1 MLKKRSILSL
11 EQKEWLEFHWIYLLL
26 SFMLPVIIM
35 MVVYLLNGIYPGS
48 ERSVLASD
56 AFSQFSNFHASFRN
70 MLLGKQ
76 GLFYSWQASIG
87 LNYLALAA
95 YYLGGI
101 FTPLVLFFPNQLM
114 PDALFFLTLIKI
126 GAMGLSFFVFAY
138 HSYRKLQHL
147 EKLALATCYALLSF
161 AIAHSEIIMWLD
173 AFIYLPLIILGI
185 NRVIEKQRYKTLFF
199 SYFLLFISNFYMAFM
214 IGVFSVLYF
223 FAQLLIRFKATKKAI
238 IPYFVTA
245 FLSGGASMFIVL
257 PTVMDLRT
265 NGETLST
272 FTKLKTEA
280 TGWLDLIMKNF
291 IGVYD
296 GTKYGSIPFIFVGVL
311 SLYLCLLY
319 FVSLKVNWRNKL
331 AYGAIF
337 AILIASFYLQPLN
350 LFWHGFH
357 APNMFLFRYAF
368 LFSFLVLYLAGY
380 GLELAFET
388 KPMLKISLGVGLL
401 AIFSLSYLF
410 KPASSYTYV
419 SQISLFATIL
429 FLAAYSLLLALSQTS
444 KRHYISVLLLL
455 FVIGEMG
462 INSYQMIKGIRED
475 WVYASRILYTGPYED
490 IATLVDSTKKA
501 NNSFYRLENLDGV
514 SVNDSFNYNYAGIGM
529 FSSMRNRHAS
539 SLLHQLGFQSRGTN
553 LNLRYQNNTLLM
565 DSLFDVKYNIATQDI
580 EKYGFQQIESA
591 NQYQLFE
598 NTNAL
603 GLGLLTDPTIFN
615 VQLPENDNLTSQTNL
630 FNALAKQNN
639 RYYQFMVP
647 KMVQKSHSQVDEN
660 GSITTFTQESAN
672 LEQTITWEI
681 TLPKNS
687 QAYLSLFPFDFAK
700 IGTSKVTI
708 DVNGQKR
715 TTQIDING
723 QYYNLGNYS
732 KSTKLRFTTSFSGEK
747 EIKLIAPK
755 ILILD
760 TQAFQKAVNQLKTQ
774 TVQFKTKGH
783 LATAQFNAKTEQ
795 VLFTTIAY
803 DKGWHA
809 YIDGKKTSI
818 TAFKEGLLAIKVPK
832 GKHHLVLKYYPPG
845 LFLGCTLSISSG
857 LLFFV
862 FYRYQR
868 KKLSQQ
874 L

>member
-1 MLKKRSILSL
+1 MLKKRSILSP
-11 EQKEWLEFHWIYLLL
+11 EQKEWLKFHWIYLLL

-48 ERSVLASD
+48 ERSILASD

-76 GLFYSWQASIG
+76 GLLYSWQASIG

-101 FTPLVLFFPNQLM
+101 FTPFVLLFPNQLM

-126 GAMGLSFFVFAY
+126 GAMGLSFFILAY
-138 HSYRKLQHL
+138 QTYKKLTNL
-147 EKLALATCYALLSF
+147 EKMGLATCYSLLSF
-161 AIAHSEIIMWLD
+161 AIAQSEIIMWLD

-185 NRVIEKQRYKTLFF
+185 NRLIEKQKVKTLFF

-223 FAQLLIRFKATKKAI
+223 LAQLIIRFKQTKKAI
-238 IPYFVTA
+238 LPYLITA
-245 FLSGGASMFIVL
+245 FLSGGASMAIVL
-257 PTVMDLRT
+257 PTVIDLRT
-265 NGETLST
+265 NGETFST
-272 FTKLKTEA
+272 FTSWKTEA
-280 TGWLDLIMKNF
+280 TNWLDLIMKNF

-296 GTKYGSIPFIFVGVL
+296 GTKYGSIPFIFVGLL
-311 SLYLCLLY
+311 SLYLCLL
-319 FVSLKVNWRNKL
+319 FFIQHQINWRQKL
-331 AYGAIF
+331 AYGSIF
-337 AILIASFYLQPLN
+337 AFIIASFYLQPLN

-368 LFSFLVLYLAGY
+368 LFSFLVLYLAGF
-380 GLELAFET
+380 GLELVFNT
-388 KPMLKISLGVGLL
+388 KPVVKIGLGVAMLI
-401 AIFSLSYLF
+401 IFTLSYYL
-410 KPASSYTYV
+410 KPQHSYTY
-419 SQISLFATIL
+419 ISKLSLLATVL
-429 FLAAYSLLLALSQTS
+429 FLVAYILLLAMTNKLYRT
-444 KRHYISVLLLL
+444 YFSVILLI
-455 FVIGEMG
+455 FITGEMS
-462 INSYQMIKGIRED
+462 INSYQLIKGIRED

-490 IATLVDSTKKA
+490 IATLVNTTKKD
-501 NNSFYRLENLDGV
+501 NQDFYRLENLDGV

-539 SLLHQLGFQSRGTN
+539 SLLNQLGFRSRGTN

-580 EKYGFQQIESA
+580 EKYGFKQIASA

-603 GLGLLTDPTIFN
+603 GLGILTNTSTLT

-630 FNALAKQNN
+630 FNALAQQNN
-639 RYYQFMVP
+639 RYYQFTVP
-647 KMVQKSHSQVDEN
+647 KMTKINQSNVDEN
-660 GSITTFTQESAN
+660 GSITTFTQKQAN
-672 LEQTITWEI
+672 VAQSITWQVTIPEH
-681 TLPKNS
+681 T

-723 QYYNLGNYS
+723 QYYNLGNFS
-732 KSTKLRFTTSFSGEK
+732 KATKLTFTTTFSGEK
-747 EIKLIAPK
+747 EIKFIAPK
-755 ILILD
+755 VLLLD
-760 TQAFQKAVNQLKTQ
+760 TQAFQKAANQLKKQ
-774 TVQFKTKGH
+774 SVQFQTKGH
-783 LATAQFNAKTEQ
+783 VATAHFTAKKNQ
-795 VLFTTIAY
+795 LLFTTIAY

-809 YIDGKKTSI
+809 TIDGKKVAVK
-818 TAFKEGLLAIKVPK
+818 AFKDGLLAIPVTK
-832 GKHHLVLKYYPPG
+832 GEHHLTLKYYPPG
-845 LFLGCTLSISSG
+845 LILGLFLSLLSLG
-857 LLFFV
+857 LFFL
-862 FYRYQR
+862 FYRYQSR
-868 KKLSQQ
+868 K
-874 L
+874 